1 MELLK
6 TPLFNFH
13 LENGARM
20 MPFAGWNMPVQ
31 YSSGIIAEHLATRTS
46 ASLFDVSHMAQLELL
61 GSCADVFLERLTPT
75 NVTGLAEGQ
84 MRYSFFLNNDGGI
97 IDDFLISRL
106 NDSLRLV
113 VNASRSRQD
122 IEHLNRHLNGDVKL
136 NHRTDKALIALQGP
150 KSASILARLG
160 LNLNELNFMHIR
172 NCKIDQIP
180 VAIARSGYT
189 GEDGFEIST
198 DVESVES
205 LARQLLSFNEVSLAG
220 LGARDTLR
228 IEAGLPLWGNEIN
241 EDISPISAGLAFA
254 LSKKRCELA
263 DFIGSKK
270 ILFESKNMPKKIL
283 VGLMAEGA
291 RPVRGGAELK
301 HKGKK
306 IGHITSGTFSPSL
319 DRPIAIAFVKS
330 RHSRLGTR
338 LVAEI
343 RGSEIQTEVVAR
355 HFPHKYYRGCSS
367 QI

>member
-254 LSKKRCELA
+254 LSKKR
-263 DFIGSKK
+263 
-270 ILFESKNMPKKIL
+270 
-283 VGLMAEGA
+283 
-291 RPVRGGAELK
+291 
-301 HKGKK
+301 
-306 IGHITSGTFSPSL
+306 
-319 DRPIAIAFVKS
+319 
-330 RHSRLGTR
+330 
-338 LVAEI
+338 
-343 RGSEIQTEVVAR
+343 
-355 HFPHKYYRGCSS
+355 
-367 QI
+367 